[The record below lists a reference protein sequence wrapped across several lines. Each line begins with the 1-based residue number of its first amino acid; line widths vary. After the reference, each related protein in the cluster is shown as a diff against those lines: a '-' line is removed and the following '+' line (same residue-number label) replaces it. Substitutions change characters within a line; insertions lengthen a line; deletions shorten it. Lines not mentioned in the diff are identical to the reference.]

1 MRIEGYFDS
10 VKTANMAVERLKRS
24 GFTGVS
30 VDLNDANNRSRNIQ
44 TDLSG
49 TGQAS
54 SLSGLVLGETTA
66 NRMSVNSSPLSA
78 ASPMVS
84 GMGTFNEIAGVRCK
98 VIADAEEGESG
109 GIQQIIRE
117 MGGDLK

>member
-1 MRIEGYFDS
+1 MRIEGYFES
-10 VKTANMAVERLKRS
+10 VKTANKAVEKLKQS
-24 GFTGVS
+24 GFTGAS
-30 VDLNDANNRSRNIQ
+30 VDLNDTNNRSRNIQ

-84 GMGTFNEIAGVRCK
+84 GMGTFNEIAGIRCK
-98 VIADAEEGESG
+98 VTVEAGEGEST
-109 GIQQIIRE
+109 GIEQIIRE